1 MRTLRRLYVYG
12 ISLISL
18 EVVLWGLIGLL
29 RTMVSRQ
36 AVGGTEQLAQALALI
51 LVGVPVFGLHWYL
64 AQRGARNEPQEERFS
79 VVRAVFLYLAL
90 LFLLVP
96 VAQNTLAMVGR
107 GLARW
112 LDVPL
117 NRALLDGSQ
126 TLSDNLIAI
135 FLNGVLAFYFFKV
148 LEDDWAAF
156 TPPAVA
162 LPVVRRIYRYVWVL
176 YGLGMSL
183 LGVQRIL
190 RYLLALP
197 SPSRAVSLGVASL
210 SNGLALLVVGLPV
223 WYYTWGRVQRSLA
236 KDAER
241 RSLLRAIVLF
251 LLTLFGLLMTLGAGG
266 AVLAILFE
274 KLLGGYTT
282 LPELIGDIGGPL
294 SMALPMLGV
303 WAYHRGWLLRSLDA
317 LESRGWREGLGRTY
331 ALLLSLAGLAAT
343 VGGAAVL
350 LSFLVDVSVG
360 GVPWGSGMRERLSG
374 GLSLV
379 AVGLPLWAYAW
390 RGQQSEALREDERG
404 ARARRSLL
412 RRGYLYLVL
421 FVGVMGGMASAVRL
435 LFVLLNAFLGG
446 DFAGFGRDFLDSLQF
461 LVIFGVLLGYHWS
474 VLRTDSVMEKAPLA
488 RRYADFLVGV
498 VGETGF
504 AQGVADA
511 IHRRAAQIPV
521 RPLAPQGEAIP
532 EGVRLLI
539 LPRSLLVNSPEDAP
553 SAWKSF
559 AGPKIVFPDE
569 TPGWVW
575 APDGKDVAGMVQRLA
590 EGEPAGGG
598 TRPVWMIVLYVLGAL
613 FGLQIAISLLMALLG
628 VFLGG

>member
-18 EVVLWGLIGLL
+18 EIVLWGLIGLL

-96 VAQNTLAMVGR
+96 VVPNTLAMAGR

-112 LDVPL
+112 FDVPL

-282 LPELIGDIGGPL
+282 LPELIGDLSGPL

-317 LESRGWREGLGRTY
+317 LENRGWREGLGRTY

-343 VGGAAVL
+343 VGGASPA
-350 LSFLVDVSVG
+350 
-360 GVPWGSGMRERLSG
+360 RERS
-374 GLSLV
+374 
-379 AVGLPLWAYAW
+379 
-390 RGQQSEALREDERG
+390 
-404 ARARRSLL
+404 
-412 RRGYLYLVL
+412 
-421 FVGVMGGMASAVRL
+421 
-435 LFVLLNAFLGG
+435 
-446 DFAGFGRDFLDSLQF
+446 
-461 LVIFGVLLGYHWS
+461 
-474 VLRTDSVMEKAPLA
+474 KA
-488 RRYADFLVGV
+488 
-498 VGETGF
+498 
-504 AQGVADA
+504 
-511 IHRRAAQIPV
+511 
-521 RPLAPQGEAIP
+521 
-532 EGVRLLI
+532 
-539 LPRSLLVNSPEDAP
+539 
-553 SAWKSF
+553 
-559 AGPKIVFPDE
+559 
-569 TPGWVW
+569 
-575 APDGKDVAGMVQRLA
+575 
-590 EGEPAGGG
+590 
-598 TRPVWMIVLYVLGAL
+598 
-613 FGLQIAISLLMALLG
+613 
-628 VFLGG
+628 